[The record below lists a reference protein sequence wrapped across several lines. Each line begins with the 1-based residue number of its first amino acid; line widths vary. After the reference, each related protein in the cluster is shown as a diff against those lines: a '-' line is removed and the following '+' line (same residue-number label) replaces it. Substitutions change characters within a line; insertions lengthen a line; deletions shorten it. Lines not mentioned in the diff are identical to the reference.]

1 MDQHSKKLHQ
11 LKKKAASTC
20 AGGVLSSNDFFD
32 ALDSL
37 RKPYK
42 NSSESGAKREKRHDN
57 EGTDTFAA
65 GSIEDDGVSGPTQN
79 LGKDSAPNEQDNIS
93 SISHLLDIDK
103 FDMLER
109 PKTEKKW
116 GKLSKAVKEK
126 VVAVPAV
133 KVSGPIET
141 VDPTDLMLFYYF
153 KHRKIVWLVV
163 LFHDAKKICTEA
175 FLFAGRN
182 S

>member
-1 MDQHSKKLHQ
+1 MDHHSKKLHQ

-20 AGGVLSSNDFFD
+20 VGGVLSSHDFFD

-42 NSSESGAKREKRHDN
+42 KSPELGAERDKKSRDN
-57 EGTDTFAA
+57 ERTDTSAA
-65 GSIEDDGVSGPTQN
+65 ESIEDDGVSGPTQDS
-79 LGKDSAPNEQDNIS
+79 GKDSAPNEQDNIS

-126 VVAVPAV
+126 AVAVPAV
-133 KVSGPIET
+133 KVKDPIET

-153 KHRKIVWLVV
+153 KHRNIVW
-163 LFHDAKKICTEA
+163 
-175 FLFAGRN
+175 
-182 S
+182 

>member
-1 MDQHSKKLHQ
+1 MDHHSKKLQQ

-20 AGGVLSSNDFFD
+20 VGGVLSSHDFFD

-37 RKPYK
+37 RKPFSYK
-42 NSSESGAKREKRHDN
+42 KSPESGAEREKSHDN
-57 EGTDTFAA
+57 EGTNTFAA
-65 GSIEDDGVSGPTQN
+65 GLIEDDVVSGPTRN
-79 LGKDSAPNEQDNIS
+79 IGKDSAPNEQDSIS

-133 KVSGPIET
+133 KVNGPIET
-141 VDPTDLMLFYYF
+141 VDPTDLMLFYHF
-153 KHRKIVWLVV
+153 KHRNIIW
-163 LFHDAKKICTEA
+163 
-175 FLFAGRN
+175 
-182 S
+182 